1 MQQYHR
7 PNPRSRPTVLT
18 FKINFFYIDSRLS
31 RYNTRTIRFCKK
43 DSKLSI
49 PIYTYDAVIVGAGL
63 AGCAAA
69 RELKN
74 AGKNVA
80 VITKLHPLRSHSGA
94 AQGGINAALSS
105 EDSIELHEFDT
116 VKGSDYLADQD
127 AVEFMCQ
134 KAPETVRW
142 AEGMGATFS
151 RRDDGQIAQRPFGG
165 QSSPRACYAKDR
177 VGLTLLQTIY
187 EQAFRIGVNFLDEW
201 YAADII
207 YKDGKV
213 SGVIAFHIRD
223 MQIAIFNAK
232 SVMFATGGYARSFK
246 INSNAHANTGDG
258 LSIVARHGL
267 PLEDMEFVQFHPSG
281 LSGNGV
287 LISEAARGEG
297 GRLFNSKGERFME
310 KYAPNAL
317 ELASRDVVS
326 RAIMNEI
333 REGRGVGP
341 RKDAVYLDVTHLGK
355 DLIMERLPELRD
367 LAITFLG
374 LDMIKEPILI
384 SATAHYSMGGIPV
397 DIPGHVRKNNDEFVE
412 GFYAAGECSCVSV
425 HGANRLGAN
434 SVLEALLFGRFVG
447 KTMVDE
453 IEDIEL
459 RPATQEDAQKAVDEI
474 DWVLTNNGKES
485 VSILREELQEC
496 MTHNAGAFRT
506 EQSLQD
512 AIEKVNELRERYK
525 HIRINDKSKVFNTE
539 LQEALEFGHMLD
551 YSKFIVESAIARK
564 ESRGAHFR
572 EDFDKR
578 NDTDFLKH
586 TMAYMDE
593 TGAISLDYMDVVLGK
608 HELKERTY

>member
-1 MQQYHR
+1 M
-7 PNPRSRPTVLT
+7 
-18 FKINFFYIDSRLS
+18 
-31 RYNTRTIRFCKK
+31 
-43 DSKLSI
+43 SI

-63 AGCAAA
+63 AGLAAA
-69 RELKN
+69 RELQT

-80 VITKLHPLRSHSGA
+80 VLTKLHPLRSHSGA
-94 AQGGINAALSS
+94 AQGGVNAAFSD
-105 EDSIELHEFDT
+105 EDSVELHEFDT

-127 AVEFMCQ
+127 AVEFMC
-134 KAPETVRW
+134 KNAPETIRW
-142 AEGMGATFS
+142 AERMGAAFS
-151 RRDDGQIAQRPFGG
+151 RTPDGKIAQRPFGG
-165 QSSPRACYAKDR
+165 QSSPRACFAKDR
-177 VGLTLLQTIY
+177 TGLTLLQTIY
-187 EQAFRIGVNFLDEW
+187 EQALRVGVKFWDEW
-201 YAADII
+201 YVNDII

-213 SGVIAFHIRD
+213 SGVVAFNIRD
-223 MQIAIFNAK
+223 MQMAIFNAK
-232 SVMFATGGYARSFK
+232 SVMFATGGYARSYK

-297 GRLFNSKGERFME
+297 GRLYNSKGERFME

-326 RAIMNEI
+326 RAILNEI

-341 RKDAVYLDVTHLGK
+341 RKDAVYLDLTHLGK
-355 DLIMERLPELRD
+355 EKIMERLPELRD

-374 LDMIKEPILI
+374 IDMIEAPILI

-447 KTMVDE
+447 KTMVEEVDS
-453 IEDIEL
+453 IEL
-459 RPATQEDAQKAVDEI
+459 RPATEEDAANALKEI
-474 DWVLTNNGKES
+474 EFVLKNNGTES
-485 VSILREELQEC
+485 VTTLRDELQTT
-496 MTHNAGAFRT
+496 MSDNAGAFRT
-506 EQSLQD
+506 EESLQ
-512 AIEKVNELRERYK
+512 AALEKINELRERYK
-525 HIRINDKSKVFNTE
+525 NIRIKDKSKIFNTE
-539 LQEALEFGHMLD
+539 LQEAIEFGHMLD

-564 ESRGAHFR
+564 ESRGAHYR
-572 EDFDKR
+572 EDFKTRDDE
-578 NDTDFLKH
+578 NFLKH

-593 TGAISLDYMDVVLGK
+593 EGNITLDYMPVTLGK

>member
-1 MQQYHR
+1 M
-7 PNPRSRPTVLT
+7 
-18 FKINFFYIDSRLS
+18 
-31 RYNTRTIRFCKK
+31 
-43 DSKLSI
+43 SI
-49 PIYTYDAVIVGAGL
+49 PIYTYDAIVVGAGL

-69 RELKN
+69 RELQN
-74 AGKNVA
+74 AGKKVA

-94 AQGGINAALSS
+94 AQGGINAAFSD
-105 EDSIELHEFDT
+105 EDSVELHEFDT

-134 KAPETVRW
+134 KAPETIRW
-142 AEGMGATFS
+142 AERMGAAFS
-151 RRDDGQIAQRPFGG
+151 RKPDGQIAQRPFGG

-177 VGLTLLQTIY
+177 TGLTLLQTVY
-187 EQAFRIGVNFLDEW
+187 EQADRVGVKFWDEW

-213 SGVIAFHIRD
+213 SGVVAFNIRD
-223 MQIAIFNAK
+223 MQMAIFNAK
-232 SVMFATGGYARSFK
+232 SVMFATGGYARAYK

-317 ELASRDVVS
+317 ELASRDVVA
-326 RAIMNEI
+326 RAILNEI

-341 RKDAVYLDVTHLGK
+341 RKDAVFLDVTHLGK
-355 DLIMERLPELRD
+355 DLIMERLPELRE

-397 DIPGHVRKNNDEFVE
+397 DIDGHARLNNEEFIE

-447 KTMVDE
+447 KTMVND
-453 IEDIEL
+453 IDNIEL
-459 RPATQEDAQKAVDEI
+459 RPASQEDAQRALDEVASI
-474 DWVLTNNGKES
+474 IENNGTER
-485 VSILREELQEC
+485 VPALRDELQQC
-496 MTHNAGAFRT
+496 MTNNAGAFRT
-506 EQSLQD
+506 KETLQIAVD
-512 AIEKVNELRERYK
+512 KVKELRERFK
-525 HIRINDKSKVFNTE
+525 NIRIQDKSKVFNTE
-539 LQEALEFGHMLD
+539 LQEAIEFGHMLD
-551 YSKFIVESAIARK
+551 YSLFIVESAIARD
-564 ESRGAHFR
+564 ESRGAHYR
-572 EDFDKR
+572 EDFQERDDE
-578 NDTDFLKH
+578 NFLKH

-593 TGAISLDYMDVVLGK
+593 NGKIKLDYMDVVLGK
-608 HELKERTY
+608 HELKARNY

>member
-1 MQQYHR
+1 M
-7 PNPRSRPTVLT
+7 
-18 FKINFFYIDSRLS
+18 
-31 RYNTRTIRFCKK
+31 
-43 DSKLSI
+43 SI
-49 PIYTYDAVIVGAGL
+49 PIYTYDAIIVGAGL
-63 AGCAAA
+63 AGNAAA
-69 RELKN
+69 RELQT
-74 AGKNVA
+74 AGKKVA

-94 AQGGINAALSS
+94 AQGGINAAFSD
-105 EDSIELHEFDT
+105 EDSVELHEFDT

-127 AVEFMCQ
+127 AVEFMC
-134 KAPETVRW
+134 KNAPETIRW
-142 AEGMGATFS
+142 SERMGAVFS
-151 RRDDGQIAQRPFGG
+151 RTPDGKIAQRPFGG
-165 QSSPRACYAKDR
+165 QSSPRACFAKDR
-177 VGLTLLQTIY
+177 TGLTLLQTIY
-187 EQAFRIGVNFLDEW
+187 EQAHRVGVKFWDEW

-213 SGVIAFHIRD
+213 SGVVAFNIRD
-223 MQIAIFNAK
+223 MQMAIFNAK
-232 SVMFATGGYARSFK
+232 SVMFATGGYARAFK
-246 INSNAHANTGDG
+246 ISSNAHANTGDG

-317 ELASRDVVS
+317 ELASRDVVA
-326 RAIMNEI
+326 RAILNEI

-341 RKDAVYLDVTHLGK
+341 RKDAVYIDVTHLGK
-355 DLIMERLPELRD
+355 DLIMQKLPELRE

-397 DIPGHVRKNNDEFVE
+397 NIAGNVRKNNDELVE

-447 KTMVDE
+447 KTMVKEIDE
-453 IEDIEL
+453 IQL
-459 RPATQEDAQKAVDEI
+459 RVATPEDAQTALKEVE
-474 DWVLTNNGKES
+474 WFLSNNGNES
-485 VSILREELQEC
+485 VPVLREELQQC
-496 MTHNAGAFRT
+496 MTANAGAFRT
-506 EQSLQD
+506 KETLQI
-512 AIEKVNELRERYK
+512 AIDTIKELRKRFK
-525 HIRINDKSKVFNTE
+525 NIRIKDKSKVFNTE

-551 YSKFIVESAIARK
+551 YSLFIVESAIARN
-564 ESRGAHFR
+564 ESRGAHYR
-572 EDFDKR
+572 EDFDTR
-578 NDTDFLKH
+578 DDENFLKH

-593 TGAISLDYMDVVLGK
+593 NGDISLDYMDVVLGK
-608 HELKERTY
+608 HELKARTY

>member
-1 MQQYHR
+1 M
-7 PNPRSRPTVLT
+7 
-18 FKINFFYIDSRLS
+18 
-31 RYNTRTIRFCKK
+31 
-43 DSKLSI
+43 SI
-49 PIYTYDAVIVGAGL
+49 PIYTYDAIVVGAGL

-69 RELKN
+69 RELQN
-74 AGKNVA
+74 AGKKVA

-94 AQGGINAALSS
+94 AQGGVNAAFSD

-127 AVEFMCQ
+127 AVEFMC
-134 KAPETVRW
+134 KNAPETIRW
-142 AEGMGATFS
+142 AERMGAAFS
-151 RRDDGQIAQRPFGG
+151 RTPDGKIAQRPFGG

-177 VGLTLLQTIY
+177 TGLTLLQTIY
-187 EQAFRIGVNFLDEW
+187 EQAHRAGVKFWDEW

-213 SGVIAFHIRD
+213 SGVIAFNIRD
-223 MQIAIFNAK
+223 MEMAIFNAK
-232 SVMFATGGYARSFK
+232 SVMFATGGYARSYK

-297 GRLFNSKGERFME
+297 GRLFNSEGERFME

-326 RAIMNEI
+326 RAILNEI

-341 RKDAVYLDVTHLGK
+341 RKDAVYIDVTHLGK

-397 DIPGHVRKNNDEFVE
+397 NIAGNVRKNNNELVE

-434 SVLEALLFGRFVG
+434 SVLEALLFGRYVG
-447 KTMVDE
+447 KTMVEEVDN
-453 IEDIEL
+453 IEL
-459 RPATQEDAQKAVDEI
+459 RVATQEDAQAAIDEMNNI
-474 DWVLTNNGKES
+474 LSNNGTET
-485 VSILREELQEC
+485 IPGLREELQDT
-496 MTHNAGAFRT
+496 MTANAGAFRT
-506 EQSLQD
+506 KETLEI
-512 AIEKVNELRERYK
+512 AIAKVKELRKRYK
-525 HIRINDKSKVFNTE
+525 DIRIKDKSKLFNTE
-539 LQEALEFGHMLD
+539 LQEAIEFGHMLD
-551 YSKFIVESAIARK
+551 YSAFIVESAIARN

-572 EDFDKR
+572 EDFNTR
-578 NDTDFLKH
+578 NDEEFLKH
-586 TMAYMDE
+586 TMGYMNKDGE
-593 TGAISLDYMDVVLGK
+593 ISLDYMDVALGK
-608 HELKERTY
+608 HELKARTY

>member
-1 MQQYHR
+1 MG
-7 PNPRSRPTVLT
+7 
-18 FKINFFYIDSRLS
+18 
-31 RYNTRTIRFCKK
+31 
-43 DSKLSI
+43 I
-49 PIYTYDAVIVGAGL
+49 PIYTYDAIIVGAGL

-69 RELKN
+69 RELQV
-74 AGKNVA
+74 AGKKVA

-94 AQGGINAALSS
+94 AQGGVNAAFSDK
-105 EDSIELHEFDT
+105 DSVELHEFDT

-127 AVEFMCQ
+127 AVEFMC
-134 KAPETVRW
+134 KNAPETIRW
-142 AEGMGATFS
+142 IERMGAAFS
-151 RRDDGQIAQRPFGG
+151 RTADGKIAQRPFGG

-177 VGLTLLQTIY
+177 TGLTLLQTIY
-187 EQAFRIGVNFLDEW
+187 EQAFRAGVKFWDEW
-201 YAADII
+201 YVSDLI

-213 SGVIAFHIRD
+213 SGVVAFNIRD
-223 MQIAIFNAK
+223 MQMAIFNSK
-232 SVMFATGGYARSFK
+232 SVMFATGGYARSYK

-297 GRLFNSKGERFME
+297 GRLFNSLGERFME
-310 KYAPNAL
+310 KYAPNAM

-326 RAIMNEI
+326 RAILNEI

-341 RKDAVYLDVTHLGK
+341 RKDAVFIDVTHLGK

-397 DIPGHVRKNNDEFVE
+397 NIAGNVRKNNNEFVE

-447 KTMVDE
+447 KTMVNE
-453 IEDIEL
+453 IDGITL
-459 RPATQEDAQKAVDEI
+459 RPATEADAQRAIKEI
-474 DWVLTNNGKES
+474 DFVLNNNGSET
-485 VSILREELQEC
+485 ITNLREELQQC
-496 MTHNAGAFRT
+496 MTANAGAFRT
-506 EQSLQD
+506 KETLEI
-512 AIEKVNELRERYK
+512 AVAKIKELRERFK
-525 HIRINDKSKVFNTE
+525 NIRIKDKSKIFNTE
-539 LQEALEFGHMLD
+539 MQEAIEFGHMVD
-551 YSKFIVESAIARK
+551 YSAFIVESAIARN
-564 ESRGAHFR
+564 ESRGAHYR
-572 EDFDKR
+572 EDFTARDDE
-578 NDTDFLKH
+578 NFLKH
-586 TMAYMDE
+586 TMAYMDKN
-593 TGAISLDYMDVVLGK
+593 GNISLDYMPVALGK
-608 HELKERTY
+608 HELKARNY

>member
-1 MQQYHR
+1 M
-7 PNPRSRPTVLT
+7 
-18 FKINFFYIDSRLS
+18 
-31 RYNTRTIRFCKK
+31 
-43 DSKLSI
+43 SI
-49 PIYTYDAVIVGAGL
+49 PIYTYDAIVVGAGL

-69 RELKN
+69 RELQN
-74 AGKNVA
+74 AGKKVA

-94 AQGGINAALSS
+94 AQGGINAAFSD
-105 EDSIELHEFDT
+105 EDSVELHEFDT

-134 KAPETVRW
+134 KAPETIRW
-142 AEGMGATFS
+142 AERMGAAFS
-151 RRDDGQIAQRPFGG
+151 RKPDGQIAQRPFGG

-177 VGLTLLQTIY
+177 TGLTLLQTVY
-187 EQAFRIGVNFLDEW
+187 EQADRVGVKFWDEW

-213 SGVIAFHIRD
+213 SGVVAFNIRD
-223 MQIAIFNAK
+223 MQMAIFNAK
-232 SVMFATGGYARSFK
+232 SVMFATGGYARAYK

-317 ELASRDVVS
+317 ELASRDVVA
-326 RAIMNEI
+326 RAILNEI

-341 RKDAVYLDVTHLGK
+341 RKDAVFLDVTHLGK
-355 DLIMERLPELRD
+355 DLIMERLPELRE

-397 DIPGHVRKNNDEFVE
+397 DIDGHARLNNEEFIE

-447 KTMVDE
+447 KTMVND
-453 IEDIEL
+453 IDNIEL
-459 RPATQEDAQKAVDEI
+459 RPASQEDAQRALDEVASI
-474 DWVLTNNGKES
+474 IENNGTER
-485 VSILREELQEC
+485 VPALRDELQQC
-496 MTHNAGAFRT
+496 MTDNAGAFRT
-506 EQSLQD
+506 KETLQIAVD
-512 AIEKVNELRERYK
+512 KVKELRERFK
-525 HIRINDKSKVFNTE
+525 NIRIQDKSKVFNTE
-539 LQEALEFGHMLD
+539 LQEAIEFGHMLD
-551 YSKFIVESAIARK
+551 YSLFIVESAIARD
-564 ESRGAHFR
+564 ESRGAHYR
-572 EDFDKR
+572 EDFQERDDK
-578 NDTDFLKH
+578 NFLKH

-593 TGAISLDYMDVVLGK
+593 NGKIKLDYMDVVLGK
-608 HELKERTY
+608 HELKARNY